1 MASDVCTPP
10 DLVELFEGA
19 PCGLVVTDED
29 GRILRANRTFCDWL
43 GYTSAE
49 LSGRPFQNLLT
60 VGGRIFHQTHWA
72 PLMRLQGS
80 VAEVKLSI
88 IHRDRRPIIML
99 LNGVRREH
107 GGKAYNELAFFGTA
121 DRDKYERE
129 LLKARQAAEDLLKEK
144 TAAEA
149 ALHQAQAELSE
160 AYETAQR
167 RATFAEQMVAIVS
180 HDLKNPLTGIKM
192 ATDLLARGD
201 RTAQEKRL
209 FKHVGDSVQRANRMI
224 ADLLDLTV
232 IRVGR
237 GISVNATEVDLHTFT
252 GHCVEELRVAFP
264 HAELQHRSNSTAVV
278 QLDNDR
284 LFQVIGNLTANSV
297 AYGDVTKPVTI
308 ASSLHAGT
316 VVISVHNFGPV
327 IPEDQRA
334 SLFEPLIRGADI
346 HADLRSVGLGL
357 FIVREIARAH
367 GGDVSVMSDAVDGTT
382 FTVRFAQ
389 RAVEVVEVA
398 EVAESCPP
406 TGLMPTPDRAGANG
420 LRIRRGT

>member
-1 MASDVCTPP
+1 MSSSGRGRPSVVSEVVAAP

-43 GYTSAE
+43 GYTGDE
-49 LSGRPFQNLLT
+49 LSGMPFQNLLT

-88 IHRDRRPIIML
+88 VHRDRHQITML
-99 LNGVRREH
+99 LNGVRRERE
-107 GGKAYNELAFFGTA
+107 GKVYNELAFFGAA

-129 LLKARQAAEDLLKEK
+129 LLKARKAAEELLQEK

-149 ALHQAQAELSE
+149 ALRQAQAELSD

-180 HDLKNPLTGIKM
+180 HDLKNPLTAIKM
-192 ATDLLARGD
+192 ATDLLARGE
-201 RTAQEKRL
+201 RTAQEARL
-209 FKHVGDSVQRANRMI
+209 FRHVGDSVQRATRMI

-237 GISVNATEVDLHTFT
+237 GISVNPTEVDLHTFT
-252 GHCVEELRVAFP
+252 SHCVDELRVAFP
-264 HAELQHRSNSTAVV
+264 RAELAHRSNGTGLVA
-278 QLDNDR
+278 LDNDR

-297 AYGDVTKPVTI
+297 AYGDIARPVTI
-308 ASSLHAGT
+308 TSALEGGT
-316 VVISVHNFGPV
+316 VVMAVHNFGPV
-327 IPEDQRA
+327 IPEAHRTR
-334 SLFEPLIRGADI
+334 LFEPLTRGADV

-367 GGDVSVMSDAVDGTT
+367 GGDVAVVSDAVEGTT
-382 FTVRFAQ
+382 FTVRLP
-389 RAVEVVEVA
+389 R
-398 EVAESCPP
+398 C
-406 TGLMPTPDRAGANG
+406 AGEGSA
-420 LRIRRGT
+420 

>member
-1 MASDVCTPP
+1 MPSDFAAAADV
-10 DLVELFEGA
+10 VELFEGA
-19 PCGLVVTDED
+19 PCGLMVTDED

-43 GYTSAE
+43 GYTGDE
-49 LSGRPFQNLLT
+49 LSGRLFQNLLT

-88 IHRDRRPIIML
+88 VHRDRRQIIML

-107 GGKAYNELAFFGTA
+107 EGKVYNELAFFGTA

-129 LLKARQAAEDLLKEK
+129 LLKARQAAEELLQEK

-149 ALHQAQAELSE
+149 ALRQAQAELSE

-180 HDLKNPLTGIKM
+180 HDLKNPLTAIKM
-192 ATDLLARGD
+192 ATDLLARGE
-201 RTAQEKRL
+201 RTAQEARL
-209 FKHVGDSVQRANRMI
+209 FRHVGDSVQRATRMI

-237 GISVNATEVDLHTFT
+237 GISVNPTEVDLHTFI
-252 GHCVEELRVAFP
+252 GHCVDELRVAFP
-264 HAELQHRSNSTAVV
+264 RAELAHCSDGTGLVA
-278 QLDNDR
+278 LDNDR

-297 AYGDVTKPVTI
+297 AYGDIARPVTI
-308 ASSLHAGT
+308 TSALENGR
-316 VVISVHNFGPV
+316 VVIAVHNFGPV
-327 IPEDQRA
+327 IPEAQRTR
-334 SLFEPLIRGADI
+334 LFEPLTRGVDVDAE
-346 HADLRSVGLGL
+346 LRSVGLGL

-367 GGDVSVMSDAVDGTT
+367 GGDVSVVSDAVEGTT
-382 FTVRFAQ
+382 FTVRLPRYSGQ
-389 RAVEVVEVA
+389 AVA
-398 EVAESCPP
+398 S
-406 TGLMPTPDRAGANG
+406 GD
-420 LRIRRGT
+420 